1 MLRNLSNAFR
11 RGFRHPSAMARSD
24 LRPGVCDMQT
34 SPVPRVGRTVEC
46 IKTIHGVSQ
55 TMDHQDWRTITFTKT
70 KSQGDAMARIL
81 SNVSHCQSRDHK
93 LERDEPLNS
102 KKTDVEIRK
111 AIQNARVAKGMTQ
124 RQLATAL
131 NVKVDDVVKLENGSV
146 KTPTPTLVSK
156 LKKVLGLTFKL
167 HT

>member
-1 MLRNLSNAFR
+1 
-11 RGFRHPSAMARSD
+11 
-24 LRPGVCDMQT
+24 
-34 SPVPRVGRTVEC
+34 
-46 IKTIHGVSQ
+46 
-55 TMDHQDWRTITFTKT
+55 
-70 KSQGDAMARIL
+70 MARIL